1 METDNKEEERCNKL
15 DRREESCFSITIKK
29 HITLKI
35 INTSKTH
42 LEKKISQFSPS
53 SLVLIKRQLVSITL
67 TLTLT
72 LTRTP
77 LIKMFIA
84 HHQKLITTSSFSFA
98 TTPKVK
104 ARSGGGSPRPLANVT
119 RNPFTTNA
127 QRRLLI
133 PTRKKSI
140 PSQHSSS
147 HLSTMSTRRLS
158 AVAENESPP
167 FTVLQSE
174 LSDLQKVSS
183 VLYDTKSALNE
194 FGVLGPQ
201 AATVSPSILL
211 HAIQKAENFD
221 KGALEGALVYAKE
234 REEGETMSKEA
245 KLELIIDKAT
255 VNLAAKFAARVDGR
269 VSVEVDAKKSSA
281 EAIVN
286 KTERLMKMFREVN
299 VETNKLLFKI
309 PATWEGVQAIRQL
322 ENKGVPCH
330 ATLCYCL
337 EQTALAAKANAS
349 LIQIYYARI
358 NSYGGNAL
366 ALAQDTKSFIQSVAS
381 PSKILAASIR
391 SAADARAMAGCDY
404 ILCNERVL
412 KELNANAAGGVT
424 DNVRN
429 AAGSRNVDKSLADS
443 FTKATFEAALKSS
456 PANEAIQL
464 QLQSYLAAQKQL
476 ESYIEEFVGLNC

>member
-1 METDNKEEERCNKL
+1 MFAHASTSLALCCGLSFAAGGGLQNNNFQNKRKYVRPLTEN
-15 DRREESCFSITIKK
+15 
-29 HITLKI
+29 
-35 INTSKTH
+35 
-42 LEKKISQFSPS
+42 S
-53 SLVLIKRQLVSITL
+53 S
-67 TLTLT
+67 
-72 LTRTP
+72 
-77 LIKMFIA
+77 FIA
-84 HHQKLITTSSFSFA
+84 KRT
-98 TTPKVK
+98 
-104 ARSGGGSPRPLANVT
+104 SPRQHYSSPHRKRRVAVT
-119 RNPFTTNA
+119 R
-127 QRRLLI
+127 
-133 PTRKKSI
+133 
-140 PSQHSSS
+140 SSS
-147 HLSTMSTRRLS
+147 
-158 AVAENESPP
+158 VAENP

-194 FGVLGPQ
+194 FGALGPQ

-211 HAIQKAENFD
+211 NAIQKAENFD

-234 REEGETMSKEA
+234 REEEKGTMSNEE

-255 VNLAAKFAARVDGR
+255 VNLAAKFASRVDGR
-269 VSVEVDAKKSSA
+269 VSVEVDAKKSTA
-281 EAIVN
+281 EAIAD
-286 KTERLMKMFREVN
+286 KTERLLKMFREVN

-358 NSYGGNAL
+358 NSYGGDAL
-366 ALAQDTKSFIQSVAS
+366 ALAQDTKSFIRSVAS

-391 SAADARAMAGCDY
+391 SAADAKAMAGCDF

-412 KELNANAAGGVT
+412 KELNGNAAGSVT

-429 AAGSRNVDKSLADS
+429 AAGSRSVDKSLADS
-443 FTKATFEAALKSS
+443 FTKESFEAALKSS

-476 ESYIEEFVGLNC
+476 ETYVEEFVGLNC

>member
-1 METDNKEEERCNKL
+1 MKREREREKLETENKEEERCNKL
-15 DRREESCFSITIKK
+15 DRRERSCFSILTTKK
-29 HITLKI
+29 HIHLNEKNISILPLLVRKKATCLHY
-35 INTSKTH
+35 INNNIKT
-42 LEKKISQFSPS
+42 
-53 SLVLIKRQLVSITL
+53 
-67 TLTLT
+67 
-72 LTRTP
+72 TRTP
-77 LIKMFIA
+77 LLKMFIA
-84 HHQKLITTSSFSFA
+84 HQQKLITTSSFSFA
-98 TTPKVK
+98 TTPKG
-104 ARSGGGSPRPLANVT
+104 ATRSPPRPLGNVT
-119 RNPFTTNA
+119 TTPFTTNA
-127 QRRLLI
+127 QERRLF
-133 PTRKKSI
+133 PRKKIYI

-147 HLSTMSTRRLS
+147 HHLSTMSTRRRLS

-194 FGVLGPQ
+194 FGMLGPQ

-234 REEGETMSKEA
+234 KEEGETMSKEE

-281 EAIVN
+281 EAIVS

-299 VETNKLLFKI
+299 VESNKLLFKI
-309 PATWEGVQAIRQL
+309 PATWEGVQAMRQL

-476 ESYIEEFVGLNC
+476 ETFVEEFVGLNC

>member
-1 METDNKEEERCNKL
+1 
-15 DRREESCFSITIKK
+15 
-29 HITLKI
+29 
-35 INTSKTH
+35 
-42 LEKKISQFSPS
+42 
-53 SLVLIKRQLVSITL
+53 
-67 TLTLT
+67 
-72 LTRTP
+72 
-77 LIKMFIA
+77 MFA
-84 HHQKLITTSSFSFA
+84 HATTSLALCCGLSFA
-98 TTPKVK
+98 
-104 ARSGGGSPRPLANVT
+104 AGGGSRNNNFQNKQKYVRP
-119 RNPFTTNA
+119 
-127 QRRLLI
+127 
-133 PTRKKSI
+133 
-140 PSQHSSS
+140 
-147 HLSTMSTRRLS
+147 LSTMENSSSFVAKRTFPRQQNYSSPHQNRKRSVFEITRS
-158 AVAENESPP
+158 SSVAENP

-194 FGVLGPQ
+194 FGALGPQ

-211 HAIQKAENFD
+211 NAIQKAENFD

-234 REEGETMSKEA
+234 REEEKGTMSKEE

-255 VNLAAKFAARVDGR
+255 VNLAAKFASRVDGR
-269 VSVEVDAKKSSA
+269 VSVEVDAKKSTA
-281 EAIVN
+281 EAIAD
-286 KTERLMKMFREVN
+286 KTERLLKMFREVN

-358 NSYGGNAL
+358 NSYGGDAL

-391 SAADARAMAGCDY
+391 SAADAKAMAGCDF

-412 KELNANAAGGVT
+412 KELNGNAAGGVT

-429 AAGSRNVDKSLADS
+429 AAGSRSVDKSLADS
-443 FTKATFEAALKSS
+443 FTKESFEAALKSS

-476 ESYIEEFVGLNC
+476 ETYVEEFVGLNC

>member
-1 METDNKEEERCNKL
+1 MKREREREKLETENKEEERCNKL
-15 DRREESCFSITIKK
+15 DRRERSCFSILTTKK
-29 HITLKI
+29 HI
-35 INTSKTH
+35 H
-42 LEKKISQFSPS
+42 LNEKNISILLFSF
-53 SLVLIKRQLVSITL
+53 VKRQLVSITL
-67 TLTLT
+67 TTNNIKT
-72 LTRTP
+72 TRTP

-84 HHQKLITTSSFSFA
+84 HQQKLITTSSFSFA
-98 TTPKVK
+98 TTKG
-104 ARSGGGSPRPLANVT
+104 ARSPPRPLGNVIT
-119 RNPFTTNA
+119 TPFTTNA
-127 QRRLLI
+127 QRRLI
-133 PTRKKSI
+133 PRKKSI

-147 HLSTMSTRRLS
+147 HLSTMSTRRRLS

-194 FGVLGPQ
+194 FGMLGPQ

-234 REEGETMSKEA
+234 KEEGETMSKEA

-281 EAIVN
+281 EAIVS

-309 PATWEGVQAIRQL
+309 PATWEGVQAMRQL

-476 ESYIEEFVGLNC
+476 ETFVEEFVGLNC

>member
-1 METDNKEEERCNKL
+1 METENKEEERCNKL

-42 LEKKISQFSPS
+42 LEKKISQFL

-133 PTRKKSI
+133 PRKKSI

>member
-1 METDNKEEERCNKL
+1 METENKEEERCNKL
-15 DRREESCFSITIKK
+15 DRRERSCFSILTTKK
-29 HITLKI
+29 HI
-35 INTSKTH
+35 H
-42 LEKKISQFSPS
+42 LNEKNISILLFSF
-53 SLVLIKRQLVSITL
+53 VKRQLVSITL
-67 TLTLT
+67 TTNNIKT
-72 LTRTP
+72 TRTP

-133 PTRKKSI
+133 PRKKSI

-147 HLSTMSTRRLS
+147 HHLSTMSTRRRLS

-194 FGVLGPQ
+194 FGMLGPQ

-234 REEGETMSKEA
+234 REEGETMSKEE

-281 EAIVN
+281 EAIVS

-476 ESYIEEFVGLNC
+476 ETFVEEFVGLNC

>member
-1 METDNKEEERCNKL
+1 METENKEEERCNKL
-15 DRREESCFSITIKK
+15 DRRERSCFSITTKK
-29 HITLKI
+29 HIHLNEKNISILPLLVKKATLLHY
-35 INTSKTH
+35 INNT
-42 LEKKISQFSPS
+42 
-53 SLVLIKRQLVSITL
+53 TL
-67 TLTLT
+67 T
-72 LTRTP
+72 TRTP

-84 HHQKLITTSSFSFA
+84 HQQKLITTSSFSFA
-98 TTPKVK
+98 TNKG
-104 ARSGGGSPRPLANVT
+104 ARSPPRPLGNVIT
-119 RNPFTTNA
+119 TPFTTNA
-127 QRRLLI
+127 QRRLI
-133 PTRKKSI
+133 PRRKKSI

-147 HLSTMSTRRLS
+147 HLSNAMSTRRRLS

-194 FGVLGPQ
+194 FGMLGPQ

-234 REEGETMSKEA
+234 KEEGETMSKEA

-281 EAIVN
+281 EAIVS

-309 PATWEGVQAIRQL
+309 PATWEGVQAMRQL

-476 ESYIEEFVGLNC
+476 ETFVEEFVGLNC

>member
-1 METDNKEEERCNKL
+1 
-15 DRREESCFSITIKK
+15 
-29 HITLKI
+29 
-35 INTSKTH
+35 
-42 LEKKISQFSPS
+42 
-53 SLVLIKRQLVSITL
+53 
-67 TLTLT
+67 
-72 LTRTP
+72 
-77 LIKMFIA
+77 
-84 HHQKLITTSSFSFA
+84 
-98 TTPKVK
+98 
-104 ARSGGGSPRPLANVT
+104 
-119 RNPFTTNA
+119 
-127 QRRLLI
+127 
-133 PTRKKSI
+133 
-140 PSQHSSS
+140 
-147 HLSTMSTRRLS
+147 MSTRRRLS

-194 FGVLGPQ
+194 FGMLGPQ

-234 REEGETMSKEA
+234 KEEGETMSKEA

-281 EAIVN
+281 EAIVS

-309 PATWEGVQAIRQL
+309 PATWEGVQAMRQL

-412 KELNANAAGGVT
+412 KELNAKAAGGVT

-476 ESYIEEFVGLNC
+476 ETFVEEFVGLNC

>member
-1 METDNKEEERCNKL
+1 M
-15 DRREESCFSITIKK
+15 
-29 HITLKI
+29 
-35 INTSKTH
+35 
-42 LEKKISQFSPS
+42 
-53 SLVLIKRQLVSITL
+53 
-67 TLTLT
+67 
-72 LTRTP
+72 
-77 LIKMFIA
+77 
-84 HHQKLITTSSFSFA
+84 
-98 TTPKVK
+98 
-104 ARSGGGSPRPLANVT
+104 
-119 RNPFTTNA
+119 
-127 QRRLLI
+127 
-133 PTRKKSI
+133 
-140 PSQHSSS
+140 
-147 HLSTMSTRRLS
+147 RRLS

-194 FGVLGPQ
+194 FGMLGPQ

-234 REEGETMSKEA
+234 KEEGETTMSKEA

-309 PATWEGVQAIRQL
+309 PATWEGVQAMRQL

-429 AAGSRNVDKSLADS
+429 TAGSRNVDKSLADS

-476 ESYIEEFVGLNC
+476 ETYVEEFVGLNC

>member
-1 METDNKEEERCNKL
+1 METENKEEERCNKL
-15 DRREESCFSITIKK
+15 DRRERSCFSITIKK
-29 HITLKI
+29 HITKHFF
-35 INTSKTH
+35 K
-42 LEKKISQFSPS
+42 EKNISILPL
-53 SLVLIKRQLVSITL
+53 LVIIKRQLVSITL

-72 LTRTP
+72 TTT

-84 HHQKLITTSSFSFA
+84 HHQKLITTNSFSFA

-104 ARSGGGSPRPLANVT
+104 ARRGGKSPRLLANVT
-119 RNPFTTNA
+119 HNPFTTNA
-127 QRRLLI
+127 QRRLI
-133 PTRKKSI
+133 PRKKSI

-147 HLSTMSTRRLS
+147 HLSMSTRRLS

-194 FGVLGPQ
+194 FGMLGPQ

-309 PATWEGVQAIRQL
+309 PATWEGVQAMRQL

-412 KELNANAAGGVT
+412 KELNANSAGGVT

-443 FTKATFEAALKSS
+443 FTKASFEAALKSS

-476 ESYIEEFVGLNC
+476 ETYVEEFVGLNC

>member
-1 METDNKEEERCNKL
+1 LNEKNISIL
-15 DRREESCFSITIKK
+15 LFS
-29 HITLKI
+29 
-35 INTSKTH
+35 
-42 LEKKISQFSPS
+42 F
-53 SLVLIKRQLVSITL
+53 VKRQLVSITL
-67 TLTLT
+67 TTNNIKT
-72 LTRTP
+72 TRTP

-84 HHQKLITTSSFSFA
+84 HQQKLITTSSFSFA
-98 TTPKVK
+98 TTPKG
-104 ARSGGGSPRPLANVT
+104 ATRSPHLRPLGNVT
-119 RNPFTTNA
+119 TTPFTTTNA
-127 QRRLLI
+127 QRRLI
-133 PTRKKSI
+133 PRKKIYI

-147 HLSTMSTRRLS
+147 HHLSTMSTRRRLS

-194 FGVLGPQ
+194 FGMLGPQ

-234 REEGETMSKEA
+234 KEEGETMSKEA

-281 EAIVN
+281 EAIVS

-309 PATWEGVQAIRQL
+309 PATWEGVQAMRQL

>member
-1 METDNKEEERCNKL
+1 MKREREREREKLETENKEEERCNKL
-15 DRREESCFSITIKK
+15 DRRERSCFSITTKK
-29 HITLKI
+29 HIHLNEKNISILPLLVKKATLLHY
-35 INTSKTH
+35 INNT
-42 LEKKISQFSPS
+42 
-53 SLVLIKRQLVSITL
+53 TL
-67 TLTLT
+67 T
-72 LTRTP
+72 TRTP

-84 HHQKLITTSSFSFA
+84 HQQKLITTSSFSFA
-98 TTPKVK
+98 TTKG
-104 ARSGGGSPRPLANVT
+104 ARSPPRPLGNVIT
-119 RNPFTTNA
+119 TPFTTNA
-127 QRRLLI
+127 QRRLI
-133 PTRKKSI
+133 PRKKSI

-147 HLSTMSTRRLS
+147 HLSTMSTRRRLS

-194 FGVLGPQ
+194 FGMLGPQ

-234 REEGETMSKEA
+234 KEEGETMSKEA

-281 EAIVN
+281 EAIVS
-286 KTERLMKMFREVN
+286 KTERLMKMFQEVN

-309 PATWEGVQAIRQL
+309 PATWEGVQAMRQL

-476 ESYIEEFVGLNC
+476 ETFVEEFVGLNC

>member
-1 METDNKEEERCNKL
+1 MFAHATTSLALCCGLPFAAAGGGLRNNNFQNKQKYVRPLLMEN
-15 DRREESCFSITIKK
+15 
-29 HITLKI
+29 
-35 INTSKTH
+35 
-42 LEKKISQFSPS
+42 S
-53 SLVLIKRQLVSITL
+53 SLVAKRT
-67 TLTLT
+67 
-72 LTRTP
+72 
-77 LIKMFIA
+77 
-84 HHQKLITTSSFSFA
+84 
-98 TTPKVK
+98 
-104 ARSGGGSPRPLANVT
+104 SPRQHYSSPHLRKRRVAVT
-119 RNPFTTNA
+119 R
-127 QRRLLI
+127 
-133 PTRKKSI
+133 
-140 PSQHSSS
+140 SSS
-147 HLSTMSTRRLS
+147 
-158 AVAENESPP
+158 VAENP

-194 FGVLGPQ
+194 FGALGPQ

-211 HAIQKAENFD
+211 NAIQKAENFD

-234 REEGETMSKEA
+234 REEEKGTMSKEE

-255 VNLAAKFAARVDGR
+255 VNLAAKFASRVDGR
-269 VSVEVDAKKSSA
+269 VSVEVDAKKSTA
-281 EAIVN
+281 EAIAD
-286 KTERLMKMFREVN
+286 KTERLLKMFREVN

-358 NSYGGNAL
+358 NSYGGDAL

-391 SAADARAMAGCDY
+391 SAADAKAMAGCDF

-412 KELNANAAGGVT
+412 KELNGNAAGGVT

-429 AAGSRNVDKSLADS
+429 AVGSRSVDKSLADS
-443 FTKATFEAALKSS
+443 FTKESFEAALKSS

-476 ESYIEEFVGLNC
+476 ETYVEEFVGLNC